1 MLKPWDAVSHP
12 ASCSVFLA
20 SPKIGP
26 SRPHFFAA
34 PLERKLG
41 KELLCETMFRCLK
54 NSGET

>member
-34 PLERKLG
+34 HIEKSEAKTFFKKFVEVEVKPQG
-41 KELLCETMFRCLK
+41 F
-54 NSGET
+54 